1 MNRYDLVVAGGGPA
15 GTAAAI
21 TSARLGG
28 RVLLL
33 EGGRFP
39 RQKVCGEFVSAE
51 AISLLE
57 GLLVPA
63 KPDWV
68 QFATR
73 TSSVRLFIDGS
84 VVSFPIPPAASIRRL
99 DLDSALWGAAERAG
113 IDCRQNVSV
122 EKIVRRDDVFE
133 VGTTAGAFVVRSAI
147 DATGRWSKLRVSAAS
162 RNEYPGASIVW
173 KAHFRNTGLN
183 DDDRTTDLYF
193 FSGGYCGV
201 LPLGNR
207 NLNVC
212 AMVTREAARQFPDVF
227 ALHPALQV
235 RSRHWVRAT
244 EVSAVAPLSFA
255 PPQPEVDGIVRVGDA
270 AAFIDPFVGDGISLA
285 LRSGALGAEI
295 VSKVWRKDYHF
306 DDAAR
311 LYDREYRRLFSRP
324 LRTARRLRKLLTAP
338 SPVRRLAVLLMQA
351 PGAAEYL
358 VRNTR

>member
-28 RVLLL
+28 RVLLV

-73 TSSVRLFIDGS
+73 TSGVRLFIDGS

-122 EKIVRRDDVFE
+122 ERIVRRDDVFE
-133 VGTTAGAFVVRSAI
+133 VGTTAGAFVVRSAV

-162 RNEYPGASIVW
+162 GNAYRGASIGW
-173 KAHFRNTGLN
+173 KAHFRNTGLA

-193 FSGGYCGV
+193 FPGGYCGV

-212 AMVTREAARQFPDVF
+212 AMVTSEAARQFPDVF
-227 ALHPALQV
+227 ALHPALQA

-255 PPQPEVDGIVRVGDA
+255 PPRPEVDGIVRVGDA

-285 LRSGALGAEI
+285 LRSGALGGEI
-295 VSKVWRKDYHF
+295 VSKVWREDCRF

-324 LRTARRLRKLLTAP
+324 LRTARRLRKLLSAP